1 MLSAPSGSTFRVNFV
16 RVLVTGATGYVG
28 RAVVRELRFHGH
40 EPVEFRQRLSEPV
53 ELPDVDA
60 VVHLAA
66 VARVRES
73 FLDPLP
79 YWETNVGGTLNL
91 LKALK
96 GQRFLLASTGGV
108 YRPSDAPV
116 TEESVREPSSP
127 YAGSKA
133 AAEDLVAWAA
143 RSGQIGATTLR
154 LFNVAGGGDTDTTR
168 VITRAVACAA
178 GTVPGMEVY
187 GDGTAV
193 RDFVH
198 VRDVATAFVVALEAC
213 SAGTSSVYNVGATP
227 ASVRDVL
234 AAVSDVTGRPVDV
247 TWKPAHA
254 GEVRFQRADVTRL
267 RALGWEPRHSSLEE
281 IVTDQWRASAPGPGP
296 GPSR

>member
-1 MLSAPSGSTFRVNFV
+1 M

-28 RAVVRELRFHGH
+28 RAVVRELRVHGH
-40 EPVEFRQRLSEPV
+40 EPVLSRQRMSEPF
-53 ELPDVDA
+53 ESPDVDA
-60 VVHLAA
+60 VIHLAA

-73 FLDPLP
+73 FEDPLS
-79 YWETNVGGTLNL
+79 YYETNVAGTLNL

-96 GQRFLLASTGGV
+96 GQRFLLASTGTV
-108 YRPSDAPV
+108 YRPSDSPL

-127 YAGSKA
+127 YSASKA

-154 LFNVAGGGDTDTTR
+154 LFNVAGGGDTDTSR

-187 GDGTAV
+187 GDGGAV

-198 VRDVATAFVVALEAC
+198 VRDVAAAFVVALEAC
-213 SAGTSSVYNVGATP
+213 SVGTSSVYNVAATP
-227 ASVRDVL
+227 ASVQDVL
-234 AAVSDVTGRPVDV
+234 AAVAEVTGRTVDV
-247 TWKPAHA
+247 TWKPAHP
-254 GEVRFQRADVTRL
+254 GEARSLRADVSKL
-267 RALGWEPRHSSLEE
+267 RALGWEPRSSALTE
-281 IVTDQWRASAPGPGP
+281 IVRDQWLSSAPEPGP

>member
-1 MLSAPSGSTFRVNFV
+1 M
-16 RVLVTGATGYVG
+16 TGATGYVG
-28 RAVVRELRFHGH
+28 RAVVRELRVHGH
-40 EPVEFRQRLSEPV
+40 EPVPFRQRLSDPF
-53 ELPDVDA
+53 ELPETDA

-66 VARVRES
+66 AARVRES

-79 YWETNVGGTLNL
+79 YYETNVAGTLNL

-96 GQRFLLASTGGV
+96 DQPLVFASTGGV
-108 YRPSDAPV
+108 YRPSNSPL

-127 YAGSKA
+127 YAATKA

-143 RSGQIGATTLR
+143 RSGRIGATTLR

-168 VITRAVACAA
+168 VITRAVASAA

-198 VRDVATAFVVALEAC
+198 VRDVAAAFVVALENC
-213 SAGTSSVYNVGATP
+213 SVGTSSVYNVGGTP

-234 AAVSDVTGRPVDV
+234 ATVEEVTGRSVDV
-247 TWKPAHA
+247 SWKPAHP
-254 GEVRFQRADVTRL
+254 GEVRFQRADVSRL
-267 RALGWEPRHSSLEE
+267 RALGWEPRHSSLAE
-281 IVTDQWRASAPGPGP
+281 IVTDQWRASAPAPGP

>member
-1 MLSAPSGSTFRVNFV
+1 
-16 RVLVTGATGYVG
+16 
-28 RAVVRELRFHGH
+28 
-40 EPVEFRQRLSEPV
+40 
-53 ELPDVDA
+53 VDA
-60 VVHLAA
+60 VIHLAA

-73 FLDPLP
+73 FLDPLS
-79 YWETNVGGTLNL
+79 YYETNVNGTLNL
-91 LKALK
+91 LKALR
-96 GQRFLLASTGGV
+96 GQRFLLASTGTV
-108 YRPSDAPV
+108 YRPSGAPL
-116 TEESVREPSSP
+116 TEDSAREPSSP
-127 YAGSKA
+127 YAASKA
-133 AAEDLVAWAA
+133 AAEDLVAWTA
-143 RSGQIGATTLR
+143 RSGRIGATTLR

-213 SAGTSSVYNVGATP
+213 EVGTSSVYNVGATA

-234 AAVSDVTGRPVDV
+234 ETVEEVTGRAVDV
-247 TWKPAHA
+247 AWKPAVP
-254 GEVRFQRADVTRL
+254 GEIPSLRADASRL
-267 RALGWEPRHSSLEE
+267 RALGWEPRSSALAE
-281 IVTDQWRASAPGPGP
+281 IVRDQWLASAPVPGR

>member
-1 MLSAPSGSTFRVNFV
+1 M
-16 RVLVTGATGYVG
+16 
-28 RAVVRELRFHGH
+28 E
-40 EPVEFRQRLSEPV
+40 E
-53 ELPDVDA
+53 DA
-60 VVHLAA
+60 VIHLAG

-73 FLDPLP
+73 FEDPLS
-79 YWETNVGGTLNL
+79 YYETNVGGTLNL
-91 LKALK
+91 LKALQ

-108 YRPSDAPV
+108 YRPSGSPL

-127 YAGSKA
+127 YAATKA

-143 RSGQIGATTLR
+143 RSGRIGATTLR

-198 VRDVATAFVVALEAC
+198 VTDVARAFVVALEAC
-213 SAGTSSVYNVGATP
+213 TVGTSSVYNVGATA

-234 AAVSDVTGRPVDV
+234 DVVEEVTGRAVDV
-247 TWKPAHA
+247 TWRPAHP
-254 GEVRFQRADVTRL
+254 GEVRFQRADVSAL
-267 RALGWEPRHSSLEE
+267 RSLGWEPAHSSLAE
-281 IVTDQWRASAPGPGP
+281 IVRDQWLASAPALDPD
-296 GPSR
+296 PSR

>member
-1 MLSAPSGSTFRVNFV
+1 M

-28 RAVVRELRFHGH
+28 RAVVCELRVHGH
-40 EPVEFRQRLSEPV
+40 EPVLSRQRLSEPFN
-53 ELPDVDA
+53 LPDVDA
-60 VVHLAA
+60 VIHLAGA
-66 VARVRES
+66 ARVRES
-73 FLDPLP
+73 FLDPLS
-79 YWETNVGGTLNL
+79 YYETNVAGTLNL

-96 GQRFLLASTGGV
+96 GQRFLLASTAGV
-108 YRPSDAPV
+108 YRPSDSPL

-127 YAGSKA
+127 YAATKA

-143 RSGQIGATTLR
+143 RSGRIGATTLR
-154 LFNVAGGGDTDTTR
+154 LFNIAGGGDADTSR

-198 VRDVATAFVVALEAC
+198 VRDVAAAFVVALEAC
-213 SAGTSSVYNVGATP
+213 SVGESSVYNVGGTP

-234 AAVSDVTGRPVDV
+234 SAVAEVTGRSVDV
-247 TWKPAHA
+247 TWQPAHP
-254 GEVRFQRADVTRL
+254 GEVRYQRADVSRL
-267 RALGWEPRHSSLEE
+267 LALGWKPQFTTLTE
-281 IVTDQWRASAPGPGP
+281 IVRDQWLASAPAPGP

>member
-1 MLSAPSGSTFRVNFV
+1 M
-16 RVLVTGATGYVG
+16 TGATGYVG
-28 RAVVRELRFHGH
+28 RVVVRELRVHGH
-40 EPVEFRQRLSEPV
+40 EPVVSRQRLSEPFDAA
-53 ELPDVDA
+53 ELSGVDA
-60 VVHLAA
+60 IIHLAA

-73 FLDPLP
+73 FLDPVR
-79 YWETNVGGTLNL
+79 YYETNVGGTLNL

-108 YRPSDAPV
+108 YRPSDAPL
-116 TEESVREPSSP
+116 TEDSPREPSSP
-127 YAGSKA
+127 YAATKA

-168 VITRAVACAA
+168 VITRAVAAAA
-178 GTVPGMEVY
+178 GAVPGMEVY

-198 VRDVATAFVVALEAC
+198 VRDVAAAFVLALEAC
-213 SAGTSSVYNVGATP
+213 EVGTSSVCNVGATA

-234 AAVSDVTGRPVDV
+234 DAVASVTGRPVPV
-247 TWKPAHA
+247 EWKPAHP
-254 GEVRFQRADVTRL
+254 GEVRSQRADVTRL
-267 RALGWEPRHSSLEE
+267 RALGWEPRHSALEE
-281 IVTDQWRASAPGPGP
+281 IVRDQWLASAPGSGR

>member
-1 MLSAPSGSTFRVNFV
+1 M

-28 RAVVRELRFHGH
+28 SAVMRELRVHGH
-40 EPVEFRQRLSEPV
+40 EPVPFRQRLSEPF

-60 VVHLAA
+60 VIHLAA
-66 VARVRES
+66 AARVRES
-73 FLDPLP
+73 FVDPLA
-79 YWETNVGGTLNL
+79 YYETNVGGTLNL
-91 LKALK
+91 LKALE
-96 GQRFLLASTGGV
+96 GQRFLLASTGTV
-108 YRPSDAPV
+108 YRPSDAPL
-116 TEESVREPSSP
+116 TEESVREPTSP
-127 YAGSKA
+127 YAASKA
-133 AAEDLVAWAA
+133 AAEDLVTWAA
-143 RSGQIGATTLR
+143 RSGQVGSTTLR

-198 VRDVATAFVVALEAC
+198 VRDVAAAFVVALEAC
-213 SAGTSSVYNVGATP
+213 EVGTSSVYNVGCTP

-234 AAVSDVTGRPVDV
+234 DAVAAVTGRAVDV
-247 TWKPAHA
+247 SWKPAVP
-254 GEVRFQRADVTRL
+254 GEIPSLRADASRL
-267 RALGWEPRHSSLEE
+267 RALGWEPRSSALKE
-281 IVTDQWRASAPGPGP
+281 IVRDQWRASAPAPGR

>member
-1 MLSAPSGSTFRVNFV
+1 M

-28 RAVVRELRFHGH
+28 RAVVRELQVHGH
-40 EPVEFRQRLSEPV
+40 EPVLSRQRLSEPFHS
-53 ELPDVDA
+53 VDA
-60 VVHLAA
+60 DAVIHLAG

-73 FLDPLP
+73 FEDPLS
-79 YWETNVGGTLNL
+79 YYETNVAGTLNL
-91 LKALK
+91 LKALR
-96 GQRFLLASTGGV
+96 GQRFLLASTGAV
-108 YRPSDAPV
+108 YRPSSSPL

-127 YAGSKA
+127 YAATKA
-133 AAEDLVAWAA
+133 AAEDLAAWAA
-143 RSGQIGATTLR
+143 RSGRIGATTLR
-154 LFNVAGGGDTDTTR
+154 LFNVAGGGDSDTTR

-198 VRDVATAFVVALEAC
+198 VRDVAAAFVVALEAC
-213 SAGTSSVYNVGATP
+213 TVGTSSVYNVAATP

-234 AAVSDVTGRPVDV
+234 TTVAEVTGRSVDV
-247 TWKPAHA
+247 TWRPAHP
-254 GEVRFQRADVTRL
+254 GEAPVQRADVTRL
-267 RALGWEPRHSSLEE
+267 RALGWKPAHSSLAE
-281 IVTDQWRASAPGPGP
+281 IVRDQWLASAPVPGP

>member
-1 MLSAPSGSTFRVNFV
+1 M
-16 RVLVTGATGYVG
+16 
-28 RAVVRELRFHGH
+28 
-40 EPVEFRQRLSEPV
+40 
-53 ELPDVDA
+53 DA

-66 VARVRES
+66 LGRVRES
-73 FLDPLP
+73 FQDPLP

-96 GQRFLLASTGGV
+96 GQRFLLASTGTV
-108 YRPSDAPV
+108 YRPSEAV
-116 TEESVREPSSP
+116 LTEESVREPSSP
-127 YAGSKA
+127 YAASKA

-187 GDGTAV
+187 GDGGAV

-198 VRDVATAFVVALEAC
+198 VRDVAAAFVVALETC
-213 SAGTSSVYNVGATP
+213 TVGTSSVYNVGATA

-234 AAVSDVTGRPVDV
+234 DAVAEVTGRTVDV
-247 TWKPAHA
+247 TWKPAVP
-254 GEVRFQRADVTRL
+254 GEVRSLRADASRL
-267 RALGWEPRHSSLEE
+267 RALGWEPRSSALKE
-281 IVTDQWRASAPGPGP
+281 IVRDQWLASAPAPGP

>member
-1 MLSAPSGSTFRVNFV
+1 V

-28 RAVVRELRFHGH
+28 RAVVRELQVHGH
-40 EPVEFRQRLSEPV
+40 EPVLSRQRLSEPF
-53 ELPDVDA
+53 ELDDVDA
-60 VVHLAA
+60 VIHLAA

-96 GQRFLLASTGGV
+96 GQRFLLASTGTV
-108 YRPSDAPV
+108 YRPSDAV
-116 TEESVREPSSP
+116 LTEESVREPSSP
-127 YAGSKA
+127 YAASKA

-187 GDGTAV
+187 GDGGAV

-198 VRDVATAFVVALEAC
+198 VRDVAAAFVVALEAC
-213 SAGTSSVYNVGATP
+213 SVGTSSVYNVGATA

-234 AAVSDVTGRPVDV
+234 DAVTEVTGRAVDV
-247 TWKPAHA
+247 TWKPAVP
-254 GEVRFQRADVTRL
+254 GEIRSLRADASRL
-267 RALGWEPRHSSLEE
+267 RALGWEPRSSALTE
-281 IVTDQWRASAPGPGP
+281 IVRDQWLVSAPAPGP

>member
-1 MLSAPSGSTFRVNFV
+1 M

-28 RAVVRELRFHGH
+28 SAVVRELRVHGH
-40 EPVEFRQRLSEPV
+40 EPVPSLQRLSEPF

-60 VVHLAA
+60 VIHLAA

-73 FLDPLP
+73 FLDPVS
-79 YWETNVGGTLNL
+79 YYETNVSGTLNI

-96 GQRFLLASTGGV
+96 GQRFLLASTGTV
-108 YRPSDAPV
+108 YRPSDAPL
-116 TEESVREPSSP
+116 TEDSVREPSSP
-127 YAGSKA
+127 YSASKA

-143 RSGQIGATTLR
+143 RSGQVGATTLR
-154 LFNVAGGGDTDTTR
+154 LFNVAGGGDMDTTR

-178 GTVPGMEVY
+178 GTLPGMEVY
-187 GDGTAV
+187 GDGGAV

-198 VRDVATAFVVALEAC
+198 VRDVAAAFVVALEAC
-213 SAGTSSVYNVGATP
+213 EVGTSSVYNVGCTP

-234 AAVSDVTGRPVDV
+234 DTVSLITGRAVDV
-247 TWKPAHA
+247 SWKPAVP
-254 GEVRFQRADVTRL
+254 GEIRSLRADASRL
-267 RALGWEPRHSSLEE
+267 RALGWEPRRSALEE
-281 IVTDQWRASAPGPGP
+281 IVRDQWSASAPVPGR

>member
-1 MLSAPSGSTFRVNFV
+1 M
-16 RVLVTGATGYVG
+16 
-28 RAVVRELRFHGH
+28 
-40 EPVEFRQRLSEPV
+40 SEPF
-53 ELPDVDA
+53 ESPDVDA
-60 VVHLAA
+60 VIHLAA

-73 FLDPLP
+73 FEDPLS
-79 YWETNVGGTLNL
+79 YYETNVAGTLNL

-96 GQRFLLASTGGV
+96 GQRFLLASTGTV
-108 YRPSDAPV
+108 YRPSDSPL

-127 YAGSKA
+127 YSASKA

-154 LFNVAGGGDTDTTR
+154 LFNVAGGGDTDTSR

-187 GDGTAV
+187 GDGGAV

-198 VRDVATAFVVALEAC
+198 VRDVAAAFVVALEAC
-213 SAGTSSVYNVGATP
+213 SVGTSSVYNVAATP
-227 ASVRDVL
+227 ASVQDVL
-234 AAVSDVTGRPVDV
+234 AAVAEVTGRTVDV
-247 TWKPAHA
+247 TWKPAHP
-254 GEVRFQRADVTRL
+254 GEARSLRADVSKL
-267 RALGWEPRHSSLEE
+267 RALGWEPRSSALTE
-281 IVTDQWRASAPGPGP
+281 IVRDQWLSSAPEPGP

>member
-1 MLSAPSGSTFRVNFV
+1 V

-28 RAVVRELRFHGH
+28 RAVVRELQVHGH
-40 EPVEFRQRLSEPV
+40 EPVLSRQRLSEPFG
-53 ELPDVDA
+53 PVDA
-60 VVHLAA
+60 DAVIHLAG

-73 FLDPLP
+73 FEDPLQ
-79 YWETNVGGTLNL
+79 YYSVNVAGTLNL
-91 LKALK
+91 LKALE

-108 YRPSDAPV
+108 YRPSTAAL

-127 YAGSKA
+127 YAATKA

-143 RSGQIGATTLR
+143 RSGRIGATTLR

-178 GTVPGMEVY
+178 GLVPGMEVY

-198 VRDVATAFVVALEAC
+198 VTDVARAFVVALEAC
-213 SAGTSSVYNVGATP
+213 TVGTSAVYNVGATP

-234 AAVSDVTGRPVDV
+234 AAVEEVTGRSVDV
-247 TWKPAHA
+247 TWRPAHPD
-254 GEVRFQRADVTRL
+254 EVRFQRADVSRL
-267 RALGWEPRHSSLEE
+267 RALGWEPSHSSLTE
-281 IVTDQWRASAPGPGP
+281 IVRDQWLASAPALDPD
-296 GPSR
+296 PSR

>member
-1 MLSAPSGSTFRVNFV
+1 M

-28 RAVVRELRFHGH
+28 RAVVRELRVHGH
-40 EPVEFRQRLSEPV
+40 EPVASRQRLSEPF
-53 ELPDVDA
+53 ELTDVDA
-60 VVHLAA
+60 VIHLAA
-66 VARVRES
+66 AARVRES

-108 YRPSDAPV
+108 YRPSDAPL
-116 TEESVREPSSP
+116 TEDSAREPSSP
-127 YAGSKA
+127 YAATKA
-133 AAEDLVAWAA
+133 AAEDLVAWTA

-154 LFNVAGGGDTDTTR
+154 LFNVAGGGDADTTR
-168 VITRAVACAA
+168 VITRAVASAA

-198 VRDVATAFVVALEAC
+198 VRDVAQAFVVALEAC
-213 SAGTSSVYNVGATP
+213 SVGTSSVYNVGGTP

-234 AAVSDVTGRPVDV
+234 AAVADVTGHEVPVE
-247 TWKPAHA
+247 WKPAHP
-254 GEVRFQRADVTRL
+254 GEVRFQRADVARL
-267 RALGWEPRHSSLEE
+267 RALGWEPRHSSLAE
-281 IVTDQWRASAPGPGP
+281 IVRDQWLASAPAPGP